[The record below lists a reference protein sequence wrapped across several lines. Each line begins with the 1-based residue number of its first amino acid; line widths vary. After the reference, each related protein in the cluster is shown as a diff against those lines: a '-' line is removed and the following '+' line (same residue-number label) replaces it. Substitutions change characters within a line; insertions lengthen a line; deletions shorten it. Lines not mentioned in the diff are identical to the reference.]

1 MKQRSNPYHLI
12 FNEELEAKLDAV
24 RDEAAERGVDVN
36 ERERFSMLIA
46 VGELLGE
53 LVPEGASPDVIREV
67 AGLLFH
73 CYHFRNA
80 GQQTFEIEE
89 PVLRELLST
98 GFIAGPWEMAAP
110 APAGYVVLPRNRIW
124 SRITEDTHPE
134 AIDGFFF
141 TRTDILF
148 VLGLM
153 EGRPGFSIMEVGARH
168 LPDEHTSVAE
178 LKARTDGED
187 FANILP
193 GGELQGHFAVTNN
206 IEALKLAARCFWQLT
221 PRG

>member
-1 MKQRSNPYHLI
+1 MKQRTNPYDLI
-12 FNEELEAKLDAV
+12 FNEDLESKLTAV
-24 RDEAAERGVDVN
+24 SEEAIERGVSVD
-36 ERERFSMLIA
+36 ERDRFSMLVA

-67 AGLLFH
+67 AELVFH
-73 CYHFRNA
+73 CYHFRR
-80 GQQTFEIEE
+80 GGKQTFEIDE

-98 GFIAGPWEMAAP
+98 GFIAGPWEFAPP

-141 TRTDILF
+141 VNTDILF

-153 EGRPGFSIMEVGARH
+153 EGRAGFSIMGVGAQR

-178 LKARTDGED
+178 LKARDDGDD

-193 GGELQGHFAVTNN
+193 GGELQGHFAITNN
-206 IEALKLAARCFWQLT
+206 MEALKLAARCFWQLSA
-221 PRG
+221 RG

>member
-1 MKQRSNPYHLI
+1 MKQRVNPYDLI
-12 FNEELEAKLDAV
+12 FNEELDAKLDAV
-24 RDEAAERGVDVN
+24 SGEAVERDVDTMD
-36 ERERFSMLIA
+36 RERFFGLIGF
-46 VGELLGE
+46 GELLGD
-53 LVPEGASPDVIREV
+53 LVPDSASPDVIREV

-73 CYHFRNA
+73 CFHFRQN
-80 GQQTFEIEE
+80 GKTIFDIDE

-98 GFIAGPWEMAAP
+98 GFVAGPWEMKPP
-110 APAGYVVLPRNRIW
+110 APAGYIVLPRNRVW
-124 SRITEDTHPE
+124 SRITEDAQAE

-141 TRTDILF
+141 VDTSILF

-153 EGRPGFSIMEVGARH
+153 DGRPGFSIMEVSAQH

-178 LKARTDGED
+178 LKARSDGED

-193 GGELQGHFAVTNN
+193 GGELQGHFAITNSA
-206 IEALKLAARCFWQLT
+206 EALKLAARCFWQLS

>member
-1 MKQRSNPYHLI
+1 MKSRSHPYELI
-12 FNEELEAKLDAV
+12 FNEDLEAKLDAV
-24 RDEAAERGVDVN
+24 TDEATERDVDIN
-36 ERERFSMLIA
+36 DHERFSMLVA

-53 LVPEGASPDVIREV
+53 LVPDGASPDVIREV

-73 CYHFRNA
+73 CYHFLRA
-80 GQQTFEIEE
+80 SKPTFEIDEA
-89 PVLRELLST
+89 VLRELLST
-98 GFIAGPWEMAAP
+98 GFVAGPWELKAP

-141 TRTDILF
+141 VDTNILF

-153 EGRPGFSIMEVGARH
+153 EGRPGFSIMEVGAHH
-168 LPDEHTSVAE
+168 LADAHTSVAE
-178 LKARTDGED
+178 LKARSEGED

-193 GGELQGHFAVTNN
+193 GGELQGHFAVTNSA
-206 IEALKLAARCFWQLT
+206 EALKLAARCFWQLS

>member
-1 MKQRSNPYHLI
+1 MKQRVNPYELI
-12 FNEELEAKLDAV
+12 FNEELHAKLDAV
-24 RDEAAERGVDVN
+24 SDEAVARDVDITD
-36 ERERFSMLIA
+36 RERFSMLVG

-53 LVPEGASPDVIREV
+53 LVPDGASPDVIREV

-73 CYHFRNA
+73 CYHFHTNGKR
-80 GQQTFEIEE
+80 TFEIDE

-98 GFIAGPWEMAAP
+98 GFMAGPWEMNPPAA
-110 APAGYVVLPRNRIW
+110 AGYIVLPRNRVW
-124 SRITEDTHPE
+124 SRITEDAQAE

-141 TRTDILF
+141 VGTNILF

-153 EGRPGFSIMEVGARH
+153 EGRPGFSIMEVGTQH

-178 LKARTDGED
+178 LKARDEGED
-187 FANILP
+187 FGNILP
-193 GGELQGHFAVTNN
+193 GGELQGHFAITNN
-206 IEALKLAARCFWQLT
+206 VEALKLAARCFWQLS